1 MGFNCYRKLSN
12 PTSHTPMSLNSK
24 ENGVTSSQLDS
35 LAVDELSSADLSGVS
50 LALDSFKFSSSKHS
64 EMYPVGREVV
74 FVCAYGPISLRL

>member
-1 MGFNCYRKLSN
+1 
-12 PTSHTPMSLNSK
+12 MSLNSK

>member
-12 PTSHTPMSLNSK
+12 PASHTPMSLNSK

-50 LALDSFKFSSSKHS
+50 LALDSFSSSKHS